1 MKRLWIASAILVLLL
16 GGTLLNA
23 WYAEQLTGNLISR
36 LEQAQE
42 LARSEHWPQ
51 AEELTHQ
58 VYADWEASHFY
69 LHTFM
74 KHSDTDQILRGFQ
87 SVLEYLDIQELDQ
100 YAAAN
105 ADLICQIQLLAEM
118 EKASMVNVL

>member
-58 VYADWEASHFY
+58 VYANWEASHFY

-118 EKASMVNVL
+118 EQASMVNVL